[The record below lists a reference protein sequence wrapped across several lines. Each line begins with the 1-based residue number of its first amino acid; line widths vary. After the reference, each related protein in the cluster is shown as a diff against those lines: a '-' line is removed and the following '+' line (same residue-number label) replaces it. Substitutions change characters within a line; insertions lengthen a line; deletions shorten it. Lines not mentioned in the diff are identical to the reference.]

1 MLDAQKLYGVIPPL
15 VTPVDAQ
22 EHVEEQQLRNLIE
35 YVLSGGVH
43 GVFVL
48 GSTGEFYGLDFDN
61 QKRAVEIAMDQVRG
75 RVPVYVGAS
84 AITTRECVKLTRM
97 AEDLGA
103 AAVSVL
109 TPMFIH
115 PSKAELYR
123 HYETIAKSTSLSVL
137 LYNNPDKTGVNLS
150 ADLVE
155 ELADIDNIIGIKDS
169 SGDMTLTAELIR
181 RTREKAFRVI
191 AGRDM
196 LILSTLVYGGYGTV
210 AATANVAP
218 KLVVEIYEKFMA
230 GDLEGARV
238 AQFRLAPLR
247 MAFSLGSFPVVTK
260 DALNLIGIPVGDPI
274 RPIGHCSETG
284 LSQLRGI
291 LADLDLIQSV

>member
-1 MLDAQKLYGVIPPL
+1 MDIQQLRGVIPPL
-15 VTPVDAQ
+15 VTPVDGQ
-22 EHVEEQQLRNLIE
+22 ENVVETQLRNLIE
-35 YVLSGGVH
+35 YVLAGGVH

-61 QKRAVEIAMDQVRG
+61 QQRVVEITVDQVRG

-97 AEDLGA
+97 AENLGA

-109 TPMFIH
+109 TPMFIQ
-115 PSKAELYR
+115 PTKAELYR
-123 HYETIAKSTSLSVL
+123 HYETIAKSTGLPVL

-150 ADLVE
+150 ADVVAK
-155 ELADIDNIIGIKDS
+155 LADIDNIIGVKDS
-169 SGDMTLTAELIR
+169 SGDMTLTAEMIR
-181 RTREKAFRVI
+181 RTQGKAFRVI

-196 LILSTLVYGGYGTV
+196 LIFATLAYGGYGTV

-230 GDLEGARV
+230 GDLEGARA

-247 MAFSLGSFPVVTK
+247 LAFSLGSFPVVTK
-260 DALNLIGIPVGDPI
+260 DALNLIGVPAGDPI
-274 RPIGHCSETG
+274 RPVEHCSEANLT
-284 LSQLRGI
+284 QLRKI
-291 LADLDLIQSV
+291 LEQLGLARSV